1 MTMISCSVLELAIGL
16 ERMSPLGIVA
26 ATGLIIGTFLT
37 IVVIPVF
44 YSVLDSL
51 NSWTLTTASSSSIVK
66 MMWWE
71 WYNSS
76 RISTSNDACSRM

>member
-1 MTMISCSVLELAIGL
+1 MVGEVGCSVLELAIGL

-51 NSWTLTTASSSSIVK
+51 TERFGQWQFF
-66 MMWWE
+66 
-71 WYNSS
+71 
-76 RISTSNDACSRM
+76 